1 MKLSGK
7 QITLIITISIVLIGI
22 ISCAFIFRVKTVEMN
37 FLVAATRYSDELSV
51 HKIIN
56 KCEIKSGNSVFLLKK
71 EQAAKNLENDYPYLD
86 IINIEVIFPNT
97 VRIHCVERIEC
108 YAVKL
113 TNNSYAICDKEM
125 KVLRFSTTPEDM
137 VLIKDGFN
145 SAEIGDYINYHNSNF
160 YTKLIEEFEKFNQN
174 STSIKFIL
182 NDIQLV
188 SVPGAKGDEYNF
200 EIKTDSGINILIQN
214 IESSF
219 SEKIYKAYTLYSQKI
234 NENFSSGT
242 ITVGNFSNQNVFSTF
257 SN

>member
-7 QITLIITISIVLIGI
+7 QITLIITISFLLIGI

-37 FLVAATRYSDELSV
+37 FLVAATRYSDELNV
-51 HKIIN
+51 CKIIN
-56 KCEIKSGNSVFLLKK
+56 NCGIEKGNSVFLLKK
-71 EQAAKNLENDYPYLD
+71 KQVTEKLENDYPYLD
-86 IINIEVIFPNT
+86 VINIEVIFPNT

-108 YAVKL
+108 YAIKL

-137 VLIKDGFN
+137 VLINDGFN
-145 SAEIGDYINYHNSNF
+145 SAEIGVYINYQNSNY

-174 STSIKFIL
+174 STSVKFIL

-188 SVPGAKGDEYNF
+188 SVPGANGNEFNF

-214 IESSF
+214 IEVAF
-219 SEKIYKAYTLYSQKI
+219 SEKIYRAYTLYSQKI

-242 ITVGNFSNQNVFSTF
+242 ITVGNYSNQKVFSTF
-257 SN
+257 SD